1 MDKRLLEI
9 VTDHPYIIRSVDQS
23 ALKKHTT
30 WKPFRQLLDISWGS
44 VKHLH
49 ILKNDRYTHF
59 DRMDMP
65 QGIYESRDH
74 SWVLLLGN
82 FVAVDQ
88 QIIDLCAPNLELL
101 DIRADYPEL
110 LDISSCCNLRHLYAR
125 SPIFSTV
132 QGFMLNGIGN
142 LTKLETLSLYRVM
155 FEEDLDLSG
164 ITSLGQLVIQGFPQL
179 HQNVNG
185 IHKLKGLSHLDLWRV
200 TWNGDINLSNSPNLR
215 LLSLWDGFDSSVDK
229 GRFYGLHN
237 IHKLDTLQLRGN
249 QAACIS
255 ELPLMP
261 SLHSLYL
268 TNCPEITDSL
278 GIHQLTNLEV
288 LSISKTSTRKLP
300 EGIRKLKNLNRLDLS
315 NLDLEEFPHWLP
327 ELGLRF
333 HKGNGGAGI
342 CLRDTTV
349 KGVDMSIFDQ
359 PHDVILKWFEELRHN
374 SMVPLQEVK
383 VVFLGDGEAGKTH
396 TIARLLN
403 DGNTPKSED
412 FDDKATP
419 GIVIKDKHYEMD
431 DKTVNVHFWDFG
443 GQEILHSMHRMF
455 LTERTLY
462 VVLLNA
468 RDDTQDDRARYWLH
482 NIRSFAG
489 NSPVLL
495 VLNKIDQNPNA
506 SVNERKLRELY
517 SGLRRVVSLSAL
529 EYSPEQFNAALTYA
543 LKEEIMALDTVG
555 TLWPTSWAK
564 LKTGLETMKSNFIT
578 GSEYKRMCQDSG
590 VDKNEKELL
599 RWFNDLGVSF
609 CYQGSRR
616 LEHYVILRPEW
627 ITNGI
632 YILLF
637 NKSDET
643 KNGIIPK
650 KVVYEMLDPED
661 ENTYRRVLG
670 GVTYDVNETEYVL
683 EVMRKFRLSYA
694 VSNEE
699 EFIPALCQRDSMPIA
714 KGYADDPDAL
724 EFRLTYDHLPDNV
737 IHRLMVEMRQDLQLS
752 DVWRTGALLRQQGT
766 GLSAVVEGEDNVLH
780 IFVRSDDPAHRPNT
794 YLCILKEN
802 IDRINQD
809 MKLAPPFAEVVY
821 KTDSGRECFDYQDLL
836 NAQHDGEET
845 YRSKLLRRRLSIQD
859 ILNQTGRGAEL
870 ELIKL
875 RNAILTAC
883 IQMQNNRS
891 FWSANDENRIEDE
904 RNTYLRD
911 TLINLGYLVN
921 DQHLQGLGSGS
932 RGYGELDLD
941 IRQNKDIPWTV
952 LEALRIRDGN
962 KNEWNRHL
970 KKLLDNYNPGG
981 MRHLFLLTY
990 VDCSKDEIGDI
1001 LRTFSEHIKWHD
1013 EGPYV
1018 RLENTF
1024 THVPL
1029 PQFGDPTY
1037 LMVMRCT
1044 YDRSGAPTTVT
1055 HIFVRMGA

>member
-9 VTDHPYIIRSVDQS
+9 VTDHPYIIRSIDQS
-23 ALKKHTT
+23 TLKKYTT

-49 ILKNDRYTHF
+49 ILKNDKYTHF

-74 SWVLLLGN
+74 SWILLLGS
-82 FVAVDQ
+82 FVTVDQ
-88 QIIDLCAPNLELL
+88 QIIDLCAKNLELL
-101 DIRADYPEL
+101 DIRADYPEGL
-110 LDISSCCNLRHLYAR
+110 NISACCNLRFLYAR
-125 SPIFSTV
+125 SPIFSSD
-132 QGFMLNGIGN
+132 QGFVLNGIGA
-142 LTKLETLSLYRVM
+142 LTKLETLSLYRVI
-155 FEEDLDLSG
+155 FEEGLDLSG
-164 ITSLGQLVIQGFPQL
+164 LTSLSQLVIQGFPQL
-179 HQNVNG
+179 HQNVKG
-185 IHKLKGLSHLDLWRV
+185 IHLLKELCHLDLWRV
-200 TWNGDINLSNSPNLR
+200 TWNEDINISNSPDLR
-215 LLSLWDGFDSSVDK
+215 LLSLWDGSDSIVGK

-237 IHKLDTLQLRGN
+237 MQKLDTLQLRGN

-261 SLHSLYL
+261 SLRSLYL

-278 GIHQLTNLEV
+278 GIHHYSNLEI
-288 LSISKTSTRKLP
+288 LSISKTDTRKLP
-300 EGIRKLKNLNRLDLS
+300 EGIRNLKNLNRLDLS
-315 NLDLEEFPHWLP
+315 NLALEELPHWLP

-333 HKGNGGAGI
+333 HKGNGGTGI

-359 PHDVILKWFEELRHN
+359 PQDVILKWFEELKQN
-374 SMVPLQEVK
+374 SMIPLQEAK

-403 DGNTPKSED
+403 DGDAPKAED

-419 GIVIKDKHYEMD
+419 GIVIKNKIYDLNGKNVTVHY
-431 DKTVNVHFWDFG
+431 WDFG

-517 SGLRRVVSLSAL
+517 GSLRRVVCLSAL
-529 EYSPEQFNAALTYA
+529 EYSQEQFNTAFTNV
-543 LKEEIMALDTVG
+543 LKEEILALNTVG

-564 LKTGLETMKSNFIT
+564 LKSGLENMKTNFIT
-578 GSEYKRMCQDSG
+578 GNEYKRMCRDSG
-590 VDKNEKELL
+590 IKKNEADLL

-609 CYQGSRR
+609 CYQGTRR

-632 YILLF
+632 YVLLF
-637 NKSDET
+637 NKSGET
-643 KNGIIPK
+643 KNGLIPK
-650 KVVYEMLDPED
+650 RIIYEMLDPDD

-670 GVTYDVNETEYVL
+670 GVAYDVNETEYVL

-694 VSNEE
+694 VSDHE

-714 KGYADDPDAL
+714 KQYADKPDTL
-724 EFRLTYDHLPDNV
+724 EFRLTYDYLPDNV
-737 IHRLMVEMRQDLQLS
+737 IHRLMVEMRQDIQLS
-752 DVWRTGALLRQQGT
+752 CVWRTGAFFCQQGT
-766 GLSAVVEGEDNVLH
+766 GLSAVVEGEGNILN
-780 IFVRSDDPAHRPNT
+780 IFVRTDDPVHRPNT

-802 IDRINQD
+802 IDRINRD
-809 MKLAPPFAEVVY
+809 MKLTIPFAEVVY
-821 KTDSGRECFDYQDLL
+821 KTDSGKECFDYQDLL
-836 NAQHDGEET
+836 EAQRDGEET
-845 YRSKLLRRRLSIQD
+845 YRSKLLHRRIPIQD
-859 ILNQTGRGAEL
+859 ILNQTGRDAEL
-870 ELIKL
+870 ALKKL
-875 RNAILTAC
+875 RNDILTAC
-883 IQMQNNRS
+883 IQMQNNKS
-891 FWSANDENRIEDE
+891 FWEANDEDRIEDE

-921 DQHLQGLGSGS
+921 DQHFQGLGSS
-932 RGYGELDLD
+932 CRSYGELDLD

-952 LEALRIRDGN
+952 LEALRIKDGS
-962 KNEWNRHL
+962 KAEWNRHL

-981 MRHLFLLTY
+981 IRHLFLLTY
-990 VDCSKDEIGDI
+990 VDCGKDEIGNI

-1029 PQFGDPTY
+1029 SQFGDPSY
-1037 LMVMRCT
+1037 LMAVRCT
-1044 YDRSGAPTTVT
+1044 YDRNGAPTTVT
-1055 HIFVRMGA
+1055 HIFIRMGA